1 MLCRGMWQRAWGEH
15 PLTAA
20 AGQLRFQ
27 VDRLNTRED
36 VQLNSNNNDLKKNQT
51 KQTQTAFAIFV
62 CQKFP
67 KLLAGWHEVPVEF
80 QVPKSTIPVVGDINT
95 SASGKKSTNLDFGG
109 FSPPPSR
116 CLRTPR
122 SSHQHPAPRAVG
134 LGCPSCHLPS
144 GAGNA
149 RNRSH
154 HPISCFPRR
163 DLKPV
168 GFKASCF
175 FFSMQLA

>member
-109 FSPPPSR
+109 FSPPHLGVCAHPGAPTS
-116 CLRTPR
+116 TPLPGR
-122 SSHQHPAPRAVG
+122 WGWDARAATSPPVPVMPGIAPITQSHVFQG
-134 LGCPSCHLPS
+134 G
-144 GAGNA
+144 
-149 RNRSH
+149 
-154 HPISCFPRR
+154 I
-163 DLKPV
+163 
-168 GFKASCF
+168 
-175 FFSMQLA
+175 